1 MTDVSKLT
9 PAERELVLARREYK
23 RRWRQSN
30 PDKVR
35 AANERFYQRQA
46 EKLAAENANTNG
58 TK

>member
-1 MTDVSKLT
+1 MTDISKLT

-46 EKLAAENANTNG
+46 EKLAAESADANG